1 MDERVLRRWAA
12 TVALALGWG
21 GMSAVT
27 KATGLA
33 RTTIRSGIAELR
45 QPETRP
51 TPGRIRDP
59 GAGRPRL
66 TRSDPQSL
74 NDLRALLEPATRG
87 DPQDPLLWT
96 SKSTRNLA
104 DALVGLGHPVSHDT
118 VGRLLE
124 EIGYSLQANRQ
135 TREGQGHTDRDAQCE
150 YINQQVRAFQ
160 GAGQPAVS
168 GEAKKKELGGDF
180 RNPGREWHRR
190 GQPEEVRAKDFPDK
204 QLGKAIPEGVYDL
217 RRNEGWVS
225 IGIDHDTAEFAATSL
240 RRWWEEMG
248 TAAYPEAT
256 RRLIT
261 ADAGGS
267 NGYRSRLGKVAL
279 QGLADDSGL
288 RISGCHFPPGTSK
301 GNKIEHR
308 MFSYITKDWRGRPL
322 VSRAVIVNLIGHV
335 RTSSGLRINA
345 ELDTGSYP
353 KGLKVS
359 DEELARVR
367 LEKAEFHGDWNYTV
381 IPNNSNNLAN

>member
-1 MDERVLRRWAA
+1 M
-12 TVALALGWG
+12 
-21 GMSAVT
+21 
-27 KATGLA
+27 
-33 RTTIRSGIAELR
+33 
-45 QPETRP
+45 
-51 TPGRIRDP
+51 
-59 GAGRPRL
+59 
-66 TRSDPQSL
+66 
-74 NDLRALLEPATRG
+74 
-87 DPQDPLLWT
+87 
-96 SKSTRNLA
+96 
-104 DALVGLGHPVSHDT
+104 
-118 VGRLLE
+118 
-124 EIGYSLQANRQ
+124 
-135 TREGQGHTDRDAQCE
+135 
-150 YINQQVRAFQ
+150 
-160 GAGQPAVS
+160 
-168 GEAKKKELGGDF
+168 
-180 RNPGREWHRR
+180 
-190 GQPEEVRAKDFPDK
+190 RAKDFPDK